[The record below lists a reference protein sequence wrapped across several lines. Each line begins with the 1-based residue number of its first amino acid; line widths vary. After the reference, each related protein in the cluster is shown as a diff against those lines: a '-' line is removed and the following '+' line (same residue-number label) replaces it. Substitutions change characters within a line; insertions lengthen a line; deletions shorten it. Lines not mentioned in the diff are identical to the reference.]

1 MKQCTCGGNPML
13 ISEIFGVYAKCDK
26 CGKEAEKKDTYTEAE
41 AAWDDL
47 NGSKPAPAPAPKAV
61 EEAKAEDLAP
71 KKPAKKR
78 AAKKEVE

>member
-47 NGSKPAPAPAPKAV
+47 NGSKPAPAPAPKAAP
-61 EEAKAEDLAP
+61 EAETPA

-78 AAKKEVE
+78 ATKKEVE